1 MNKANLD
8 LVFCSTT
15 SSLSLITS
23 RKQMDTGWFLYKI
36 MLFCVK
42 LCTAY
47 SLYVVVVFQENDSL
61 KAFPQL

>member
-1 MNKANLD
+1 
-8 LVFCSTT
+8 
-15 SSLSLITS
+15 
-23 RKQMDTGWFLYKI
+23 MDTGWFLYKI

-61 KAFPQL
+61 KAFPQNFIAV